1 MNNQAFDEQVRE
13 AVKNIGTD
21 YKPETWDL
29 LEQRLNTILPENEN
43 LTASAE
49 EQFDAIIRE
58 KIANRKPDYNP
69 NHWIIMSSILD
80 EYQSVRAWLARY
92 RVLETG
98 LTALFLITFVNVF
111 HIPVQF
117 SNLTF
122 KTQNNNNTEV
132 AFENL
137 QTSTFIAKAENPIS
151 TVKTE
156 QNFTPTKRTEQKT
169 ATVER
174 RVKEEV
180 ATTFNVAPTVFKQL
194 LEQPQFL
201 PVLPIASLEK
211 NSDNSLIINP
221 INVKKHKLK
230 YSIGLATSTDINNIF
245 TPELYTFGTL
255 ISAFTQTRYNF
266 NAGFLMDLKKNRWSL
281 ETGLIYGKKSYSPVE
296 VRQNLS
302 GKNVSTSAYT
312 EDLASI
318 KVNIVQLPT
327 MLHFD
332 FIKRK
337 RWDMYLAAGAT
348 TNFIS
353 EAKYDYSRQYIG
365 YVSRPAAPLG
375 SSAVVPVN
383 PYNDGILVTKSMIG
397 NVFFTTNIGLG
408 AAYRLTPKFGLYS
421 QMIYRNYFSPK
432 GIGPNEDKISTTSL
446 LFGFK
451 KEF

>member
-43 LTASAE
+43 LTISAE

-80 EYQSVRAWLARY
+80 EYQSIRAWLARY

-98 LTALFLITFVNVF
+98 LTVLFLITFVNVF

-117 SNLTF
+117 SNLVF
-122 KTQNNNNTEV
+122 KTKNNNNTEV
-132 AFENL
+132 LFENL
-137 QTSTFIAKAENPIS
+137 QTPPFIAKAANPIF
-151 TVKTE
+151 KTTIE
-156 QNFTPTKRTEQKT
+156 QNFTPIKYAEQKT
-169 ATVER
+169 ATVEK
-174 RVKEEV
+174 RVKEV
-180 ATTFNVAPTVFKQL
+180 ATTLNVTPIIFKQL
-194 LEQPQFL
+194 LVQPQFL
-201 PVLPIASLEK
+201 PALPLASLEE
-211 NSDNSLIINP
+211 NSDKQLIINTVN
-221 INVKKHKLK
+221 IKKHKFR
-230 YSIGLATSTDINNIF
+230 YSIGLVTGADINRIT
-245 TPELYTFGTL
+245 TPELYASGTL

-266 NAGFLMDLKKNRWSL
+266 NAGFLMDFKNHRWAF
-281 ETGLIYGKKSYSPVE
+281 ETGLLYGKKSYSPAD
-296 VRQNLS
+296 VRQDLS
-302 GKNVSTSAYT
+302 GTNISTSSYK
-312 EDLASI
+312 EDLADI
-318 KVNIVQLPT
+318 KINIVQLPT

-332 FIKRK
+332 FIKRN

-353 EAKYDYSRQYIG
+353 EAKYDYSRQFIG
-365 YVSRPAAPLG
+365 YASRPIAPLDP
-375 SSAVVPVN
+375 SLVPDVK
-383 PYNDGILVTKSMIG
+383 PYNDGIMVTKSMVG

-408 AAYRLTPKFGLYS
+408 AAYRLTPKFNLYS
-421 QMIYRNYFSPK
+421 QMMYRNYFSPK

>member
-49 EQFDAIIRE
+49 EQFDAVIRE

-137 QTSTFIAKAENPIS
+137 QTLPLITKAKNSIS
-151 TVKTE
+151 AIKTE
-156 QNFTPTKRTEQKT
+156 QNFTPTKRTEQKIVT
-169 ATVER
+169 IEKRVE
-174 RVKEEV
+174 ELT
-180 ATTFNVAPTVFKQL
+180 TTFNVAPIVFKQL
-194 LEQPQFL
+194 LEQPQLL
-201 PVLPIASLEK
+201 PALPIASLEK
-211 NSDNSLIINP
+211 NIDNSLIINS
-221 INVKKHKLK
+221 INIKKHKLK

-245 TPELYTFGTL
+245 TPELYSFGTL

-281 ETGLIYGKKSYSPVE
+281 ETGLIYGKKSYSPAD
-296 VRQNLS
+296 VRQDLS
-302 GKNVSTSAYT
+302 GTNVSTSAYK

-318 KVNIVQLPT
+318 KVNILQVPT

-332 FIKRK
+332 FIKRN
-337 RWDMYLAAGAT
+337 RWDMYLAVGAT

-353 EAKYDYSRQYIG
+353 EAKYDYSRQFIG
-365 YVSRPAAPLG
+365 YMSRPVAPLEP
-375 SSAVVPVN
+375 SAVVPASL
-383 PYNDGILVTKSMIG
+383 YNDGILVTKSMIG

-408 AAYRLTPKFGLYS
+408 ATYRLTPKFGLYS